1 LKKLL
6 NKLRTFLSLNINST
20 LKEKVSGIQESVK
33 KILFSIPLKW
43 ETPDKFHMTVR
54 FLGDVAEE
62 DVERMVR
69 DLDNSIFNFDKLL
82 FLSDSI
88 DCFPNK
94 KHPNVLILKL
104 TENENNSEQMT
115 GEIDRIILKYGIKP
129 DKKFVPHLTLGRFR
143 RENRQGVEDISFPEV
158 EAINFEFKS
167 FYLMK
172 SVLDF
177 KGAQHFVIKEFPF
190 RK

>member
-1 LKKLL
+1 L

-33 KILFSIPLKW
+33 KVLFSFPIRW
-43 ETPDKFHMTVR
+43 ETPDKFHMTIR
-54 FLGDVAEE
+54 FLGDVTEE
-62 DVERMVR
+62 DAERMVN
-69 DLDNSIFNFDKLL
+69 DFDNSVFCFDNLL
-82 FLSDSI
+82 FSSDSI

-94 KHPNVLILKL
+94 RRPNVLILKL
-104 TENENNSEQMT
+104 SEKENYSEQMT
-115 GEIDRIILKYGIKP
+115 DEIDRIILKYGIKP
-129 DKKFVPHLTLGRFR
+129 DKKFVPHLTLGRFK
-143 RENRQGVEDISFPEV
+143 RESRQGVENISFPDV
-158 EAINFEFKS
+158 EMINFEFKS

-177 KGAQHFVIKEFPF
+177 RGAQHFVIKEFPF